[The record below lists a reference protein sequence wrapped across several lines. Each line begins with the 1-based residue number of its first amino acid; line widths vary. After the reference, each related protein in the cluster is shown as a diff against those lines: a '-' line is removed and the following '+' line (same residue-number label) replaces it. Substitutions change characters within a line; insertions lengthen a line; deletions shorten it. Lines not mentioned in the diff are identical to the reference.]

1 MARIPDHTINRI
13 IEAADIV
20 EVIGSRIEL
29 KKKGI
34 NFWALCP
41 FHSEKTPSFSV
52 SPVKQIYSCFGGCGA
67 KGGVVNF
74 LMEWDKL
81 TFIEAIE
88 QLAQTYGIKIEM
100 TKGEVQT
107 KNFKNQLLEIHQIA
121 SEYYQK
127 ALYLDQNKKYLD
139 YLVQKRNINK
149 EMIQLF
155 GLGCSD
161 RKTSELSQIL
171 KNKKFSNEVIKK
183 SGLIGESQYGEFE
196 TFSNRV
202 TFPLHNPNNDVIGF
216 AGRVLEDQPKM
227 RKFINS
233 FDSPIYNKS
242 KNFYGL
248 NLAKDTINQEKFV
261 FLVEGQWDVVRL
273 YQNGIKNV
281 VGIGGTSLTDLQAS
295 IIKQYTTNI
304 FILLDGD
311 KSGINAAIKSGY
323 ILLKNSIN
331 AKIIIPPNNYDPD
344 DWLSTEHGK
353 TELLDAKQNALFTIQ
368 THYNTYD
375 KSTNNATN
383 DFIQD
388 AINNIIEIKDDIFR
402 GITIKDLSQIIG
414 IDEKTILDTVNK
426 KKSSSP
432 TSKENLQAARII
444 NESSK
449 TSFAG
454 TNILIED
461 DLIRLCLTDKPEIKQ
476 FIFENM
482 NKDWFTSEI
491 HKNIYNEIY
500 IHLNSQYDMPT
511 DLIINKTQDEI
522 TRSKIIDLGNNT
534 DKFNP
539 TIDMAID
546 CLIRMEKYTF
556 KKQIS
561 NLRPQIQSANEE
573 LINSIIKEISKIEH
587 SINELNNKYNDKK
600 NG

>member
-1 MARIPDHTINRI
+1 M
-13 IEAADIV
+13 
-20 EVIGSRIEL
+20 
-29 KKKGI
+29 
-34 NFWALCP
+34 
-41 FHSEKTPSFSV
+41 
-52 SPVKQIYSCFGGCGA
+52 
-67 KGGVVNF
+67 
-74 LMEWDKL
+74 
-81 TFIEAIE
+81 
-88 QLAQTYGIKIEM
+88 
-100 TKGEVQT
+100 
-107 KNFKNQLLEIHQIA
+107 
-121 SEYYQK
+121 
-127 ALYLDQNKKYLD
+127 
-139 YLVQKRNINK
+139 
-149 EMIQLF
+149 LF
-155 GLGCSD
+155 RS
-161 RKTSELSQIL
+161 
-171 KNKKFSNEVIKK
+171 
-183 SGLIGESQYGEFE
+183 
-196 TFSNRV
+196 
-202 TFPLHNPNNDVIGF
+202 
-216 AGRVLEDQPKM
+216 
-227 RKFINS
+227 
-233 FDSPIYNKS
+233 
-242 KNFYGL
+242 
-248 NLAKDTINQEKFV
+248 
-261 FLVEGQWDVVRL
+261 
-273 YQNGIKNV
+273 
-281 VGIGGTSLTDLQAS
+281 
-295 IIKQYTTNI
+295 
-304 FILLDGD
+304 
-311 KSGINAAIKSGY
+311 
-323 ILLKNSIN
+323 
-331 AKIIIPPNNYDPD
+331 
-344 DWLSTEHGK
+344 
-353 TELLDAKQNALFTIQ
+353 
-368 THYNTYD
+368 
-375 KSTNNATN
+375 
-383 DFIQD
+383 
-388 AINNIIEIKDDIFR
+388 
-402 GITIKDLSQIIG
+402 
-414 IDEKTILDTVNK
+414 NK